1 MQKLIRT
8 LTKDSSL
15 MALTLSPLLIL
26 LAAIIVSE
34 TLGKT
39 STIAIILWFILALIS
54 AIMVMFNTINSANH
68 VIQSRKYSEKMRYQ
82 TYLLFWSPL
91 FLLVQLY
98 FMTPVSRYAITIAD
112 ILAILQIIY
121 LIKENKKKGS
131 KSNVQ

>member
-1 MQKLIRT
+1 MKKLIRT

-39 STIAIILWFILALIS
+39 SAIAIILWFILALIS

-82 TYLLFWSPL
+82 AYLLFWSPL
-91 FLLVQLY
+91 FLLLQLY
-98 FMTPVSRYAITIAD
+98 FMAPVSRYAITIAD

-121 LIKENKKKGS
+121 LIKKKKGS
-131 KSNVQ
+131 KSNV

>member
-1 MQKLIRT
+1 MKKLIRT

-39 STIAIILWFILALIS
+39 SAIAIILWFILALIS

-82 TYLLFWSPL
+82 AYLLFWSPL

-98 FMTPVSRYAITIAD
+98 FMAPVSRYAITIAD

-121 LIKENKKKGS
+121 LIKKKKGS
-131 KSNVQ
+131 KSNV

>member
-1 MQKLIRT
+1 MQKLITT

-68 VIQSRKYSEKMRYQ
+68 VIQSRKYSEKMKYQ

-98 FMTPVSRYAITIAD
+98 FMAPVSRYAITIAD

-121 LIKENKKKGS
+121 LIKEKKGS

>member
-8 LTKDSSL
+8 FTKDSSL

-39 STIAIILWFILALIS
+39 STITIILWFILALIS

-68 VIQSRKYSEKMRYQ
+68 IIKSRKHSEKMRYQ
-82 TYLLFWSPL
+82 MYLLFWSPL
-91 FLLVQLY
+91 FLLVQFY
-98 FMTPVSRYAITIAD
+98 FMVPISRYAITIAD
-112 ILAILQIIY
+112 ILAIIQILY
-121 LIKENKKKGS
+121 LIKEKKGS
-131 KSNVQ
+131 KSNV

>member
-39 STIAIILWFILALIS
+39 SAIAIILWFILALIS

-68 VIQSRKYSEKMRYQ
+68 VIKSRKYSEKMRYQ
-82 TYLLFWSPL
+82 AYLLFWSPL

-98 FMTPVSRYAITIAD
+98 FMAPVSRYAITIAD

-121 LIKENKKKGS
+121 LIKEKKGS
-131 KSNVQ
+131 KSNV

>member
-1 MQKLIRT
+1 MQKLIKT

-26 LAAIIVSE
+26 LAAIIVSK

-98 FMTPVSRYAITIAD
+98 FMAPVSKYAITIAD

-121 LIKENKKKGS
+121 LIKEKKGS
-131 KSNVQ
+131 KSNV

>member
-68 VIQSRKYSEKMRYQ
+68 VIQSRKYSEKMKYQ

-98 FMTPVSRYAITIAD
+98 FMVPVSRYAITIAD

-121 LIKENKKKGS
+121 LIKEKKGS

>member
-26 LAAIIVSE
+26 LTAIIVSE

-39 STIAIILWFILALIS
+39 STIASILWFILALIS

-68 VIQSRKYSEKMRYQ
+68 VIKSRKHSEKMRYQ
-82 TYLLFWSPL
+82 MYLLFWSPL

-98 FMTPVSRYAITIAD
+98 FMVPVSRYAITIAD
-112 ILAILQIIY
+112 ILAIIQIIY
-121 LIKENKKKGS
+121 LIKQKRGP
-131 KSNVQ
+131 KSNV

>member
-1 MQKLIRT
+1 
-8 LTKDSSL
+8 

-82 TYLLFWSPL
+82 AYLLFWSPL

-98 FMTPVSRYAITIAD
+98 FMAHVSRYAITIAD

-121 LIKENKKKGS
+121 LIKKKKGS
-131 KSNVQ
+131 KSNV

>member
-8 LTKDSSL
+8 FTKDSSL
-15 MALTLSPLLIL
+15 MVLTLSPLLIL

-68 VIQSRKYSEKMRYQ
+68 IIKSRKHSEKMRYQ
-82 TYLLFWSPL
+82 MYLLFWSPL
-91 FLLVQLY
+91 FLLVQFY
-98 FMTPVSRYAITIAD
+98 FMVPISRYAITIAD
-112 ILAILQIIY
+112 ILAIIQILY
-121 LIKENKKKGS
+121 LIKEKKGS
-131 KSNVQ
+131 KSNV

>member
-98 FMTPVSRYAITIAD
+98 FMAPVYRYAITIAD